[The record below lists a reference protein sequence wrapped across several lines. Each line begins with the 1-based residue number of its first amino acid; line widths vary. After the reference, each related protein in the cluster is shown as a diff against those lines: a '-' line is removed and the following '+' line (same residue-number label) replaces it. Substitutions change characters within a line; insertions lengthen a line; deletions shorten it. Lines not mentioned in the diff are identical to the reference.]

1 MLTGNFYRRSL
12 LVAAALVL
20 PVISSGCA
28 ARVGVGVG
36 YRSYDPYHT
45 DYHVWDDHER
55 VYYNNWV
62 VETHRDAH
70 RDYRKLKKD
79 EQKQYWDWRHNHQ

>member
-1 MLTGNFYRRSL
+1 MDVKKRLGRSI

-20 PVISSGCA
+20 PVISGGCS
-28 ARVGVGVG
+28 ARVGVG
-36 YRSYDPYHT
+36 YRYYDPYHS

-62 VETHRDAH
+62 VETHRRDH
-70 RDYRKLKKD
+70 REYRKLKKN
-79 EQKQYWDWRHNHQ
+79 EQKDYWDWRHKHQ